1 MLKRVLVPLDGS
13 LLAQMALDFA
23 TQMIGAHCEIVLLTA
38 IQPPDVPIYGTS
50 PMILSS
56 PDYASVE
63 VLQKD
68 AERYLNSVAEAVRE
82 HGFQVRTKAEIGEPA
97 QLIVQAASSLDV
109 DMIIMSTHGRS
120 GISRWLFGS
129 VTGRVL
135 GVAKCPVLVVP
146 SQELQH
152 KFERE
157 AAEVTVS

>member
-23 TQMIGAHCEIVLLTA
+23 TQIVGAHCEIVLLTA

-50 PMILSS
+50 PMIMVS

-63 VLQKD
+63 ALQKD
-68 AERYLNSVAEAVRE
+68 AERYLNGVGDALRE
-82 HGFQVRTKAEIGEPA
+82 HGFQVHTKVEIGEPA
-97 QLIVQAASSLDV
+97 QVIVQAASALDA
-109 DMIIMSTHGRS
+109 DLIIMSTHGRS

-135 GVAKCPVLVVP
+135 GNATRPVLVVP

-152 KFERE
+152 KFERDVS
-157 AAEVTVS
+157 EVNFG

>member
-23 TQMIGAHCEIVLLTA
+23 TQIVGAHCEIVLLTA

-50 PMILSS
+50 PMMMVS

-63 VLQKD
+63 ALQKD
-68 AERYLNSVAEAVRE
+68 AERYLNSVAETLHE
-82 HGFQVRTKAEIGEPA
+82 HGFQVRTKVEIGESA
-97 QLIVQAASSLDV
+97 QAIVQAASAADV

-120 GISRWLFGS
+120 GLSRWIFGS

-135 GVAKCPVLVVP
+135 SVATRPVLVVP

-157 AAEVTVS
+157 VAEVNFG